1 MVSVSRSLFSSP
13 EQLGFITD
21 HASKRNDGLL
31 GPEWSQSFYGA
42 SVGDSVYEC
51 GCAETLMMMHEALG
65 LVDEVIM
72 HTFIDRKKGRAQ
84 TQVSFWVVCKKF
96 LIANAVI
103 LCWRKVS
110 VRGQIKS
117 ESRLD

>member
-1 MVSVSRSLFSSP
+1 MNS
-13 EQLGFITD
+13 T
-21 HASKRNDGLL
+21 
-31 GPEWSQSFYGA
+31 
-42 SVGDSVYEC
+42 
-51 GCAETLMMMHEALG
+51 HEALG

-72 HTFIDRKKGRAQ
+72 HTLIDRKKGRAQ
-84 TQVSFWVVCKKF
+84 IKVSFWVVRKKF
-96 LIANAVI
+96 QIANAVI

>member
-1 MVSVSRSLFSSP
+1 MWRRLA
-13 EQLGFITD
+13 T
-21 HASKRNDGLL
+21 
-31 GPEWSQSFYGA
+31 QSMN
-42 SVGDSVYEC
+42 S
-51 GCAETLMMMHEALG
+51 THEALG

-72 HTFIDRKKGRAQ
+72 HTLIDRKKGRAQ
-84 TQVSFWVVCKKF
+84 IKVSFWVVRKKF

>member
-1 MVSVSRSLFSSP
+1 M
-13 EQLGFITD
+13 
-21 HASKRNDGLL
+21 
-31 GPEWSQSFYGA
+31 GPEWSQSFYVA
-42 SVGDSVYEC
+42 SVGDSVYEF
-51 GCAETLMMMHEALG
+51 GCPETLMMTHEALG

-72 HTFIDRKKGRAQ
+72 HTLIDRKKGRAQ
-84 TQVSFWVVCKKF
+84 IKVSFWVVRKKF

>member
-1 MVSVSRSLFSSP
+1 MRIPCTLRLDP
-13 EQLGFITD
+13 P
-21 HASKRNDGLL
+21 LL
-31 GPEWSQSFYGA
+31 GPEWSHSFYVA
-42 SVGDSVYEC
+42 SVGDKVYEF
-51 GCAETLMMMHEALG
+51 GCAETLMMMHETLG

-72 HTFIDRKKGRAQ
+72 HTFIDRKNGRAQ
-84 TQVSFWVVCKKF
+84 IKVSFWIVRKNF